1 MSNLKE
7 RARQLALKTMVEQ
20 FVNDMRDEDELTT
33 LLMQVLHESFI
44 INWSYAEKL
53 AKQYVDELWIEA
65 DDIAMRE
72 QMETCD
78 MFDTIR
84 DAMRGCYV

>member
-1 MSNLKE
+1 MSSLKE

-20 FVNDMRDEDELTT
+20 FINDVRDEDELTT
-33 LLMQVLHESFI
+33 LIMQVLHESFI

-72 QMETCD
+72 AMETYD
-78 MFDTIR
+78 MLDTIS
-84 DAMRGCYV
+84 DARRCYA